1 MASAESGQ
9 LVEGISMQEHLIYVI
24 DDDAHFRRSLHFM
37 LPTVGF
43 NSWPFACAADFL
55 ESLPSLKPAPILL
68 DVRMD
73 DIDGVAL
80 MRILS
85 GRGIKWPVIIMTGHG
100 NIATAVETI
109 KLGAIEFLEKPFE
122 LRLLETSLHSALAQ
136 LTSIRVA
143 EEIRRNSQTLFDS
156 LSQREMD
163 VILLLMKGSPNK
175 TAAHELSLSVRTV
188 EMHRSNALR
197 KLKVKSIAEA
207 VRLATDSEII
217 FEFIDTR
224 HDKDNDISAP
234 ADEEIPPVCGPAPAA
249 SALPV

>member
-1 MASAESGQ
+1 MVIAESGQ

-24 DDDAHFRRSLHFM
+24 DDDAHCRRSLHFM

-55 ESLPSLKPAPILL
+55 ESLTSLKPAPILL

-80 MRILS
+80 MRILA

-122 LRLLETSLHSALAQ
+122 LKLLETSLHTASVQ
-136 LTSIRVA
+136 LTSIKVA
-143 EEIRRNSQTLFDS
+143 EEIRRNSRTLFDS
-156 LSQREMD
+156 LSRREIN

-175 TAAHELSLSVRTV
+175 IAANELSLSVRTV

-197 KLKVKSIAEA
+197 KLRVKSIAEA
-207 VRLATDSEII
+207 VRLANDSEID
-217 FEFIDTR
+217 FNCIDTR
-224 HDKDNDISAP
+224 HNKDNEA
-234 ADEEIPPVCGPAPAA
+234 
-249 SALPV
+249 